1 MSNQSDS
8 LSDSLS
14 QQAMSNQPA
23 NSQSVEKSNI
33 DKSEYVY
40 ELPSWDLMP
49 PATFVIRRVRRL

>member
-8 LSDSLS
+8 S
-14 QQAMSNQPA
+14 QQVMTNQPA
-23 NSQSVEKSNI
+23 SSQNIEKSNVE
-33 DKSEYVY
+33 KSEYVY